1 VIQIASYYN
10 QKTFFE
16 ITTPKLGEG
25 NVMWVIEE
33 NGNGLTKQERIRG
46 RRVLIVED
54 SPLFRKL
61 LKETLHSRFPSIDI
75 SEAENGEEALQKVK
89 IFCPEIIFMDIRL
102 PGENG
107 LQITAKIKA
116 QCPDISV
123 VILTSYDTQEYRE
136 AAIQAKANYFLSKG
150 TTSRESILTL
160 VKSILD
166 GK

>member
-1 VIQIASYYN
+1 
-10 QKTFFE
+10 
-16 ITTPKLGEG
+16 
-25 NVMWVIEE
+25 MWVVEGE
-33 NGNGLTKQERIRG
+33 NKVLTKG
-46 RRVLIVED
+46 RRIHVPKVLIVED
-54 SPLFRKL
+54 SSLFRKL
-61 LKETLHSRFPSIDI
+61 LKETLHSRFPSMDI

-89 IFCPEIIFMDIRL
+89 IFCPEIIFMDIKL